1 MRNVKHLSLVI
12 LFFLGNSPIL
22 LSAEN
27 EQAKT
32 DSAKVVNKTRS
43 KAPTKTKQTKPKIV
57 KVDKEKLA
65 KRAELIRKKNI
76 SILKKKVAKTPS
88 KELKQKLA
96 LYLMKDQQYKDAIEI
111 YRDLLDPNDL
121 KSYLNLAEAYRGN
134 KAWLDEIRVLN
145 QVIPKWPNYANLYF
159 LQANA
164 FKEID
169 KLDDA
174 TIKYRKTLSLQPK
187 FEDAYWGLYEIFK
200 LKKNNYE
207 GRIIL
212 QDMIR
217 IFGEKAEYYTELC
230 QNYTEDSYFEEALAA
245 CQVAVRLSPKIAK
258 NHVYL
263 GLTQQYK
270 GNNVQA
276 EKILSYAARQF
287 PGSSF
292 AQESAGK
299 VMQEK
304 ENYEVAAKFYR
315 QCIRTDKSKVNC
327 WKGYAQTNFQLGK
340 YKESLKAYK
349 IVCEK
354 DRTVLTEFKKQAA
367 ILRINGKSD
376 WYDKYTEAV
385 TSCYY

>member
-1 MRNVKHLSLVI
+1 MFI
-12 LFFLGNSPIL
+12 LGNGPIL
-22 LSAEN
+22 LSAEKD
-27 EQAKT
+27 QAKT
-32 DSAKVVNKTRS
+32 NSAKVETNTELKTQKKAVEKDKAKASS
-43 KAPTKTKQTKPKIV
+43 KKAKLV
-57 KVDKEKLA
+57 RVDKEKLA
-65 KRAELIRKKNI
+65 KRAKLIRKKNI
-76 SILKKKVAKTPS
+76 AILKKKIAKKPS
-88 KELKQKLA
+88 KDLKQKLA
-96 LYLMKDQQYKDAIEI
+96 LYLMKDSQYKEAIEI
-111 YRDLLDPNDL
+111 YRELLDPNDL
-121 KSYLNLAEAYRGN
+121 QSYLNLAEGYRAN

-174 TIKYRKTLSLQPK
+174 TIKYRKSLSLQPK

-245 CQVAVRLSPKIAK
+245 CQVAVRLSPKTPK

-276 EKILSYAARQF
+276 ERILNNAARQF
-287 PGSSF
+287 PESAF

-304 ENYEVAAKFYR
+304 ENYEVAAKFFR
-315 QCIRTDKSKVNC
+315 QCIRTDRSKVNC

-340 YKESLKAYK
+340 YKEALKAYK

-354 DRTVLTEFKKQAA
+354 DRTILTEFKKQAA
-367 ILRINGKSD
+367 ILRINGKSN
-376 WYDKYTEAV
+376 WYDQYTEAV